1 MKLSVVSKCLS
12 TVTCASAAFAV
23 TIMGPIETT
32 LVEGEEYLLTG
43 IGSGMSWSYDANS
56 DGEGEIAIGDGAE
69 VSFVIPSG
77 ISSPGEITL
86 ILTGDDGKDEKTY
99 DVSTSSTPSDTS
111 DDPRIAPEIDAG
123 IWIEEDGMVVIECE
137 DTDSDY
143 DKWVL
148 HTDNSVHDFVDGFTG
163 DGCLQFTGNQEKSGG
178 VNSILSYKILITN
191 PGTYRLYMHGL
202 EAPLETGEGDKA
214 NDCYLA
220 MLGQDGCE
228 GTLKKFVRLGSS
240 YVWTW
245 KIRLECS
252 HHSFSDPVYQLDAG
266 VHELQIAGRSKN
278 FFIDRVVIAK
288 ESISGDDAKS
298 TSLPQSSR
306 TDLSTARYNRTP
318 RHNWTDRFLIGSD
331 SRFLYGVNGR
341 RLGIVPTA
349 VGIQKSFPR
358 GIYMVAPKGARGGG
372 KTFLELQTEK

>member
-1 MKLSVVSKCLS
+1 MKLNMISKCFS
-12 TVTCASAAFAV
+12 TVACASAAFAA
-23 TIMGPIETT
+23 TITGPTETT

-43 IGSGMSWSYDANS
+43 TGSGLSWSYDANS

-69 VSFVIPSG
+69 VSFVIPTG
-77 ISSPGEITL
+77 VSSPREITL

-99 DVSTSSTPSDTS
+99 DISTSSTPPDSS
-111 DDPRIAPEIDAG
+111 DDPQIPPEVDAG

-202 EAPLETGEGDKA
+202 EAPMETGEGDKA

-228 GTLKKFVRLGSS
+228 GKLKKFVRLGSS

-245 KIRLECS
+245 RIRLECS
-252 HHSFSDPVYQLDAG
+252 HHSFSDPKYELDAG

-278 FFIDRVVIAK
+278 FFIDRVVIAE
-288 ESISGDDAKS
+288 ESISDDDAKS

-306 TDLSTARYNRTP
+306 TDLSTAVYRGTPPMNRTNGAIIQAP
-318 RHNWTDRFLIGSD
+318 SPFI
-331 SRFLYGVNGR
+331 YGVNGR
-341 RLGIVPTA
+341 MLGVGTQRDGAHERL
-349 VGIQKSFPR
+349 PR
-358 GIYMVAPKGARGGG
+358 GIYLVAPHGARKSA
-372 KTFLELQTEK
+372 KTLLELQTEK